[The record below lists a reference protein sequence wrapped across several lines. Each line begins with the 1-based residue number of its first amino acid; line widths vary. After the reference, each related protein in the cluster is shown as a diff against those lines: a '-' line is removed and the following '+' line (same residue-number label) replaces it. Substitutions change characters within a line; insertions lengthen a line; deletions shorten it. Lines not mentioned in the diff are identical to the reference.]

1 MHYIHEGRVNDADAA
16 HVILFCVLSLSY
28 LLGHCFVIDIRL
40 LDDAVDI
47 GQVIACYCLLF
58 RHWILSLLLKFLFGF
73 SFIGD

>member
-1 MHYIHEGRVNDADAA
+1 MHYSHEGRVDDADAA

-47 GQVIACYCLLF
+47 GQVIVCMLLF
-58 RHWILSLLLKFLFGF
+58 IVSSLDIKFVIEILVWV
-73 SFIGD
+73 